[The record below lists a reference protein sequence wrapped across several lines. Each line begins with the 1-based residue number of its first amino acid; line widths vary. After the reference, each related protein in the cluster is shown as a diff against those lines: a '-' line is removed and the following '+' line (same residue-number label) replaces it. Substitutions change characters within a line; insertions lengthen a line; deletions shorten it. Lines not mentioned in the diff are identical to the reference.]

1 LDVFVERIDEHPERQ
16 VALEL
21 RRGSHED
28 ELPMHV
34 GASGKLGEEAGLA
47 DPGFAPHLE
56 RSRLT
61 PVEPGESVID
71 REELLGAPNELL
83 GKQSHVSSWRG

>member
-1 LDVFVERIDEHPERQ
+1 
-16 VALEL
+16 
-21 RRGSHED
+21 
-28 ELPMHV
+28 MHI